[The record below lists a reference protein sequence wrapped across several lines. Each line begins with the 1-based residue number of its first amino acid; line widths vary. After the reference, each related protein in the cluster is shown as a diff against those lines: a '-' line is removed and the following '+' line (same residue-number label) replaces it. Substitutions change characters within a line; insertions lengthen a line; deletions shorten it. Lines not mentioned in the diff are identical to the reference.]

1 METGQLTAIQ
11 ARQLAEQMIH
21 SYFTTQDIPLTKH
34 HIDSYDQFLER
45 DMINIIRANNPIL
58 ILKDKLPDGDS
69 YKYRVEI
76 FVGGE
81 DGSEI
86 LIGKPTI
93 LLEKGEDIRLMYP
106 NEARLRNLTYSLS
119 VEATLD
125 VRITLKL
132 TDDEQVHNI
141 RFEQFPMFKIPL
153 MLKSRYCILNGKADS
168 FLEEAGECPQDYGGY
183 FVVEG
188 SEKILITR
196 QEGAFNTLYVS
207 EQARDDKIS
216 HYATITSLNSK
227 TRVVKRVAFYWTR
240 ERTLDSTK
248 KNEANR
254 KDTKFLPS
262 ILEVSVPFVRK
273 PVNIFVLFR
282 ALGIQ
287 SDKDILQLIFPD
299 LESPEAKAL
308 SEMLIPS
315 ITAAYPFVD
324 TYSAIHYI
332 KTLTKGFSE
341 FHVLNVIH
349 NMLFPHV
356 EDKDKARATFLAACV
371 RQILRVVKGIEEPTN
386 KDDTRN
392 QRLLSSG
399 FLLQMLFQGVYGQ
412 WIKAVKLKVS
422 EEYNYNKGLYGGE
435 NFLNI
440 FSPGN
445 ARVVFQSDLITQG
458 LMRGFKGKWIVGGS
472 KVGEE
477 KSGVLQAMSR
487 LSYLDFLSHCRRVV
501 LDFDTG
507 MKLAGPR
514 RLHPSQYGFFCT
526 VETPS
531 GGSIGITKNLAI
543 FTSISTGSDTDSI
556 IEWLYTKGK
565 VLPCGS
571 VTPQLAAVMVPVY
584 LNNGILGYTATPQAL
599 TQVLR
604 LMKRTACLPPYC
616 SLGFNIPQRRVFL
629 FFDEGRPLRPLWVLP
644 LNTERISKDW
654 RENVI
659 GFLPERKDVAL
670 TSTRFYDPL
679 ESKPDAKFDEYITL
693 LSPHIG
699 TVEYVDPYEQNE
711 ILIANLPEHIV
722 RETTHM
728 EIHPT
733 TILGVLAN
741 MIPFCNHNQ
750 SPRNHLSASQSKQS
764 LSIYATNWKN
774 RFDNTANVLCY
785 GEAPLSRTIYQD
797 YIGSGKMA
805 YGHNIVLAMG
815 IYTGY
820 NQEDGIVMNTDA
832 LDRGLYRSINYR
844 SYEAFEEDDEKAKS
858 RTRIGNPSQIHA
870 WLDLDPAL
878 DYSKLDDSGLIR
890 IGEYVTETTVIVGRY
905 MQVQGGKIKDASLTV
920 QVWTRGRVDSVV
932 VTVNN
937 LGLRLVKVRVVQDRK
952 PELGDKFCLT
962 GDHDVLT
969 RKGWIK
975 IADVTR
981 DHQVAQLNQET
992 YRLEYVEPTETFV
1005 FDYDEDLYEII
1016 TQRGS
1021 HMVSK
1026 DHRVFIG
1033 DKKGDTK
1040 LVNASLLYVLQNHG
1054 YYMYD
1059 EKMNRFFIEEVK
1071 KHKSAPTKVYCLSVP
1086 SQVFLAKREGS
1097 STGFWTGN
1105 SNRHGQKGT
1114 IGMTFRGHDLP
1125 RTEDGLVPDMIMNP
1139 HAIPSRMTI
1148 AQLHEQLFGKA
1159 AALYGG
1165 IANATAWMNEG
1176 SPHEIIGKY
1185 LEDVGFEKTGNQI
1198 LYNGQTGEQIEAD
1211 IFIGNVYS
1219 MRLKHMTEDKWNARG
1234 DGRREQRTHQPTG
1247 GRGNQGGLKIGE
1259 MERDAIAGHGVTS
1272 FIQESYM
1279 KRSDGSTFY
1288 ICNGCGTIPI
1298 YNEKEGLFICTMCDG
1313 PIRFIGDSANTLD
1326 PVPPAIRSAANF
1338 SKIEMP
1344 YASKL
1349 YMQELEFFLNI
1360 SSRHLTSYDTTKL
1373 HGLRDIEG
1381 RVADDTEDISM
1392 PLPTRVFAEISV
1404 PEMRVMN
1411 ANLNIEG
1418 AMQGLFDLQEDSK
1431 KEKGVEET
1439 NEVKEFVIPIVE
1451 EEDETSS
1458 PPPSILK
1465 EEVKTELPPSPS
1477 PSPSPSLLQKQEQ
1490 KQEQKQGQKTEIQA
1504 VPDEPTNA
1512 PLIMVDTSEP
1522 AMIAEGLVET
1532 QKAGP
1537 GRPVG
1542 TTKRKV
1548 QIVEGGSSKKEVEE
1562 PSEPSERVQYNS
1574 IVTVEKME

>member
-1 METGQLTAIQ
+1 MESSQITAVQ
-11 ARQLAEQMIH
+11 VRQLAEKMIH

-76 FVGGE
+76 FVGGLE
-81 DGSEI
+81 GTDI
-86 LIGKPTI
+86 LIGSPTL
-93 LLEKGEDIRLMYP
+93 LLEKGNDIRLMYP

-119 VEATLD
+119 VEATLA

-132 TDDEQVHNI
+132 SPTEDEQVHNI
-141 RFEQFPMFKIPL
+141 LFEQFPMFKLPL
-153 MLKSRYCILNGKADS
+153 MLKSRHCVLNGKADA
-168 FLEEAGECPQDYGGY
+168 FLEEAGECPQDHGGY
-183 FVVEG
+183 FVVDG

-207 EQARDDKIS
+207 EQKRDPKIS
-216 HYATITSLNSK
+216 HYATITSLNPK

-240 ERTLDSTK
+240 ERTK
-248 KNEANR
+248 QGVG
-254 KDTKFLPS
+254 KDTQFLPS
-262 ILEVSVPFVRK
+262 VLEVSVPFVRK

-299 LESPEAKAL
+299 LESPEARAL

-315 ITAAYPFVD
+315 ITAAYPFLD

-356 EDKDKARATFLAACV
+356 EDKEKARATFLATCV
-371 RQILRVVKGIEEPTN
+371 RQILRVVRGLEEPTN

-399 FLLQMLFQGVYGQ
+399 FLVQMLFQGAYGQ
-412 WIKAVKLKVS
+412 WLKAVQLKIG

-445 ARVVFQSDLITQG
+445 ARVIFQSDLITQS
-458 LMRGFKGKWIVGGS
+458 LMRGFKGKWQVGGS

-514 RLHPSQYGFFCT
+514 RLNPSQYGYFCT

-543 FTSISTGSDTDSI
+543 FTSISTASDTDSI

-571 VTPQLAAVMVPVY
+571 MTPQLAAVMVPVY
-584 LNNGILGYTATPQAL
+584 MNNGILGYTANPQAL
-599 TQVLR
+599 VKVLR

-616 SLGFNIPQRRVFL
+616 SLGFNIPQRNVFL

-644 LNTERISKDW
+644 LNTERIMPVW

-659 GFLPERKDVAL
+659 GFLPERKNTAL

-679 ESKPDAKFDEYITL
+679 DHKLDATFDDYVKALE
-693 LSPHIG
+693 PNIG
-699 TVEYVDPYEQNE
+699 TIEYVDPYEQNE
-711 ILIANLPEHIV
+711 ILIANLPEHIIK
-722 RETTHM
+722 ETTHM

-733 TILGVLAN
+733 AILGVLAN

-785 GEAPLSRTIYQD
+785 GEAPLSRTIYQE

-832 LDRGLYRSINYR
+832 LDRGLYRSVTYR
-844 SYEAFEEDDEKAKS
+844 TYETFEEDDEKAKS
-858 RTRIGNPSQIHA
+858 RTRIGNPAQVHA

-878 DYSKLDDSGLIR
+878 DYSKLDDSGLVR
-890 IGEYVTETTVIVGRY
+890 VGEYVTESTVIVGRY
-905 MQVQGGKIKDASLTV
+905 MQNQGAKIKDASLTP
-920 QVWTRGRVDSVV
+920 QVWTRGRVEAVV

-937 LGLRLVKVRVVQDRK
+937 VGLRLVKVRVVQDRR

-962 GDHDVLT
+962 ADHDVLT
-969 RKGWIK
+969 RSGWVSIDK
-975 IADVTR
+975 ITTSDYI
-981 DHQVAQLNQET
+981 AQLNTET
-992 YRLEYVEPTETFV
+992 FEPEYVLPKETFV
-1005 FDYDEDLYEII
+1005 FDYKDELYEIV
-1016 TQRGS
+1016 TDVGS
-1021 HMVSK
+1021 HMVSRA
-1026 DHRVFIG
+1026 HNVFVSENGKNPRLIQ
-1033 DKKGDTK
+1033 
-1040 LVNASLLYVLQNHG
+1040 ASLLYILSNVG

-1059 EKMNRFFIEEVK
+1059 KNMNMHRIIGVYLHNNEK
-1071 KHKSAPTKVYCLSVP
+1071 TKVYCVSVN
-1086 SQVFLAKREGS
+1086 SEIFLAKRHGS
-1097 STGFWTGN
+1097 SSEFWTGN

-1176 SPHEIIGKY
+1176 SPHELVGKY
-1185 LEDVGFEKTGNQI
+1185 LEEVGFEKTGNQI

-1259 MERDAIAGHGVTS
+1259 MERDAIAGHGVAS
-1272 FIQESYM
+1272 FVQESYM
-1279 KRSDGSTFY
+1279 KRSDGTSFY

-1298 YNEKEGLFICTMCDG
+1298 YNEKEGLFICSLCDG
-1313 PIRFIGDSANTLD
+1313 PIRFIGDSVNTLD
-1326 PVPPAIRSAANF
+1326 PVPPATRSAATF

-1344 YASKL
+1344 YATKL
-1349 YMQELEFFLNI
+1349 FLQEMECFMNI
-1360 SSRHLTSYDTTKL
+1360 SCRSLTTYEPSKL
-1373 HGLRDIEG
+1373 HGIKDIEG
-1381 RVADDTEDISM
+1381 RVADETEDINM
-1392 PLPTRVFAEISV
+1392 PLPTRVFSELRV
-1404 PEMRVMN
+1404 PEIREMPV
-1411 ANLNIEG
+1411 NLNIEG
-1418 AMQGLFDLQEDSK
+1418 AIKALQEVQEEAK
-1431 KEKGVEET
+1431 KV
-1439 NEVKEFVIPIVE
+1439 VDFVIPIVE
-1451 EEDETSS
+1451 EQKEGEEALPSVPL
-1458 PPPSILK
+1458 PPPSVQVAPSEAAQAPPAQI
-1465 EEVKTELPPSPS
+1465 ELPPGEPS
-1477 PSPSPSLLQKQEQ
+1477 
-1490 KQEQKQGQKTEIQA
+1490 
-1504 VPDEPTNA
+1504 NA
-1512 PLIMVDTSEP
+1512 PLIVVDTSEP
-1522 AMIAEGLVET
+1522 AMIAEGLVQPT
-1532 QKAGP
+1532 KAAP

-1542 TTKRKV
+1542 TTKRKIVIQDENKTPEPPNEEVMDPSHYKEPIVV
-1548 QIVEGGSSKKEVEE
+1548 QKLE
-1562 PSEPSERVQYNS
+1562 
-1574 IVTVEKME
+1574 

>member
-1 METGQLTAIQ
+1 MESSQITAVQ
-11 ARQLAEQMIH
+11 VRQLAEKMIH

-76 FVGGE
+76 FVGGPE
-81 DGSEI
+81 GTDI
-86 LIGKPTI
+86 LIGSPTL
-93 LLEKGEDIRLMYP
+93 LLEKGNDIRLMYP

-119 VEATLD
+119 VEATLA
-125 VRITLKL
+125 VRVTLKL
-132 TDDEQVHNI
+132 SPTEDEQVHNI
-141 RFEQFPMFKIPL
+141 LFEQFPMFKLPL
-153 MLKSRYCILNGKADS
+153 MLKSRHCILNGKADA
-168 FLEEAGECPQDYGGY
+168 FLEEAGECPQDHGGY
-183 FVVEG
+183 FVVDG

-207 EQARDDKIS
+207 EQKRDPKIS
-216 HYATITSLNSK
+216 HYATITSLNPK

-240 ERTLDSTK
+240 ERTK
-248 KNEANR
+248 QGVG
-254 KDTKFLPS
+254 KDTQFLPS
-262 ILEVSVPFVRK
+262 VLEVSVPFVRK

-299 LESPEAKAL
+299 LDSPEARTL

-315 ITAAYPFVD
+315 ITAAYPFLD

-356 EDKDKARATFLAACV
+356 EDKENARATFLATCV
-371 RQILRVVKGIEEPTN
+371 RQILRVVRGLEEPTN

-399 FLLQMLFQGVYGQ
+399 FLVQMLFQGAYGQ
-412 WIKAVKLKVS
+412 WLKAVQLKIG

-445 ARVVFQSDLITQG
+445 ARVIFQSDLITQS
-458 LMRGFKGKWIVGGS
+458 LMRGFKGKWQVGGS

-514 RLHPSQYGFFCT
+514 RLNPSQYGYFCT

-543 FTSISTGSDTDSI
+543 FTSISTASDTDSI

-571 VTPQLAAVMVPVY
+571 MTPQLAAVMVPVY
-584 LNNGILGYTATPQAL
+584 MNNGILGYTANPQAL
-599 TQVLR
+599 VKVLR

-616 SLGFNIPQRRVFL
+616 SLGFNIPQRSVFL
-629 FFDEGRPLRPLWVLP
+629 FFDEGRPLRPLWILP
-644 LNTERISKDW
+644 LNTERIMPVW
-654 RENVI
+654 RENVV
-659 GFLPERKDVAL
+659 GFLPERKHTAL

-679 ESKPDAKFDEYITL
+679 DHKLDATFDDYVKAL
-693 LSPHIG
+693 QPNIG
-699 TVEYVDPYEQNE
+699 TIEYVDPYEQNE

-722 RETTHM
+722 KETTHM

-733 TILGVLAN
+733 AILGVLAN

-774 RFDNTANVLCY
+774 RFDNTANILCY
-785 GEAPLSRTIYQD
+785 GEAPLSRTIYQE

-832 LDRGLYRSINYR
+832 LDRGLYRSVTYR
-844 SYEAFEEDDEKAKS
+844 TYETFEEDDEKAKL
-858 RTRIGNPSQIHA
+858 RTRIGNPAQVHA

-878 DYSKLDDSGLIR
+878 DYSKLDDSGLVR
-890 IGEYVTETTVIVGRY
+890 VGEYVTENTVIVGRY
-905 MQVQGGKIKDASLTV
+905 MQNQGAKIKDASLTP
-920 QVWTRGRVDSVV
+920 QVWTRGKVEAVV

-937 LGLRLVKVRVVQDRK
+937 VGLRLVKIRVVQDRR
-952 PELGDKFCLT
+952 PELGDKF
-962 GDHDVLT
+962 
-969 RKGWIK
+969 
-975 IADVTR
+975 
-981 DHQVAQLNQET
+981 
-992 YRLEYVEPTETFV
+992 
-1005 FDYDEDLYEII
+1005 
-1016 TQRGS
+1016 
-1021 HMVSK
+1021 
-1026 DHRVFIG
+1026 
-1033 DKKGDTK
+1033 
-1040 LVNASLLYVLQNHG
+1040 
-1054 YYMYD
+1054 
-1059 EKMNRFFIEEVK
+1059 
-1071 KHKSAPTKVYCLSVP
+1071 
-1086 SQVFLAKREGS
+1086 
-1097 STGFWTGN
+1097 

-1176 SPHEIIGKY
+1176 SPHELVGKY
-1185 LEDVGFEKTGNQI
+1185 LEEVGFEKTGNQI

-1259 MERDAIAGHGVTS
+1259 MERDAIAGHGVAS
-1272 FIQESYM
+1272 FVQESYM
-1279 KRSDGSTFY
+1279 KRSDGTSFY
-1288 ICNGCGTIPI
+1288 ICNGCGTIPV
-1298 YNEKEGLFICTMCDG
+1298 YNEKEGLFICTLCDG
-1313 PIRFIGDSANTLD
+1313 PIRFIGDSVNTLD
-1326 PVPPAIRSAANF
+1326 PVPPATRSAATF

-1344 YASKL
+1344 YATKL
-1349 YMQELEFFLNI
+1349 FLQEMECFMNI
-1360 SSRHLTSYDTTKL
+1360 SCRALTTYEPSKL
-1373 HGLRDIEG
+1373 HGIKDIEG
-1381 RVADDTEDISM
+1381 RVADETEDLNM
-1392 PLPTRVFAEISV
+1392 PLPTRVFSELRV
-1404 PEMRVMN
+1404 PEIREMPV
-1411 ANLNIEG
+1411 NLNIEG
-1418 AMQGLFDLQEDSK
+1418 AIKALQEVQEEAK
-1431 KEKGVEET
+1431 KV
-1439 NEVKEFVIPIVE
+1439 VDFVIPIVE
-1451 EEDETSS
+1451 EQKEGEEAPAPSALPS
-1458 PPPSILK
+1458 EAPPAPSALPSEVGEAVQAAPLK
-1465 EEVKTELPPSPS
+1465 VELPPGEPS
-1477 PSPSPSLLQKQEQ
+1477 
-1490 KQEQKQGQKTEIQA
+1490 
-1504 VPDEPTNA
+1504 NA
-1512 PLIMVDTSEP
+1512 PLIVVDTSEP
-1522 AMIAEGLVET
+1522 AMIAEGLV
-1532 QKAGP
+1532 QPVKAAP

-1548 QIVEGGSSKKEVEE
+1548 VIQEENKTPEAQEEVMD
-1562 PSEPSERVQYNS
+1562 PSHYKDPILVQKL
-1574 IVTVEKME
+1574 E

>member
-1 METGQLTAIQ
+1 METAQMTAVQ
-11 ARQLAEQMIH
+11 VRQIAEQMIH

-45 DMINIIRANNPIL
+45 DMINIIKANNPIL

-76 FVGGE
+76 FVGGP
-81 DGSEI
+81 DGTEI
-86 LIGKPTI
+86 LIGSPT
-93 LLEKGEDIRLMYP
+93 LSLEKGANIRLMYP
-106 NEARLRNLTYSLS
+106 NEARLRNLTYALS
-119 VEATLD
+119 VEATLA

-132 TDDEQVHNI
+132 SLTEDEQVHNI
-141 RFEQFPMFKIPL
+141 LFEQFPMFKLPL

-168 FLEEAGECPQDYGGY
+168 FLEEAGECPQDHGGY

-207 EQARDDKIS
+207 EQPRDPKLS
-216 HYATITSLNSK
+216 HYATITSLNPK

-240 ERTLDSTK
+240 ERTTQSFAGFK
-248 KNEANR
+248 K
-254 KDTKFLPS
+254 TSMFLPS
-262 ILEVSVPFVRK
+262 VLEVSIPFVRK
-273 PVNIFVLFR
+273 PVNIFILFR

-299 LESPEAKAL
+299 LDSPEARAL
-308 SEMLIPS
+308 TEMLIPS
-315 ITAAYPFVD
+315 ITAAYPFLD

-356 EDKDKARATFLAACV
+356 EDKEKARATFLADCV
-371 RQILRVVKGIEEPTN
+371 RQILRVVRGLEEPTN

-399 FLLQMLFQGVYGQ
+399 FLVQMLFQGAYGQ
-412 WIKAVKLKVS
+412 WLKAIQLKIG

-445 ARVVFQSDLITQG
+445 ARVIFQSDLITQS
-458 LMRGFKGKWIVGGS
+458 LMRGFKGKWLVGGS

-514 RLHPSQYGFFCT
+514 RLNPSQYGYFCT

-543 FTSISTGSDTDSI
+543 FTSISNGSDTDEI
-556 IEWLYTKGK
+556 TQWLYTKGR
-565 VLPCGS
+565 VLPCAS
-571 VTPQLAAVMVPVY
+571 VTPQLASVMVPVY
-584 LNNGILGYTATPQAL
+584 MNNGILGYTANPQIL
-599 TQVLR
+599 VKVLR

-644 LNTERISKDW
+644 LNTERISQIW
-654 RENVI
+654 RENVV
-659 GFLPERKDVAL
+659 GFLPERKLTAL

-679 ESKPDAKFDEYITL
+679 ENPDAKFEDYVKALE
-693 LSPHIG
+693 PNIG
-699 TVEYVDPYEQNE
+699 TIEYVDPYEQNE

-722 RETTHM
+722 KETTHM

-733 TILGVLAN
+733 AILGVLAN

-785 GEAPLSRTIYQD
+785 GEAPLSRTIYQE

-805 YGHNIVLAMG
+805 YGHNVVLAMG

-820 NQEDGIVMNTDA
+820 NQEDGIVMNVDA
-832 LDRGLYRSINYR
+832 LDRGLYRSVTYR
-844 SYEAFEEDDEKAKS
+844 TYETFEEDDEKAKS
-858 RTRIGNPSQIHA
+858 RTRIGNPGQVHA

-878 DYSKLDDSGLIR
+878 DYSKLDDSGLVR
-890 IGEYVTETTVIVGRY
+890 VGEYVTETTVIVGRY
-905 MQVQGGKIKDASLTV
+905 MQNQGAKIKDASLTP
-920 QVWTRGRVDSVV
+920 QVWTRGRVEAVV

-937 LGLRLVKVRVVQDRK
+937 MGLRLVKVRVVQDRK

-962 GDHDVLT
+962 ADHDVLT
-969 RKGWIK
+969 RNGWVSIDK
-975 IADVTR
+975 ITTS
-981 DHQVAQLNQET
+981 DHVAQLNHET
-992 YRLEYVEPTETFV
+992 DKVEYVLPKETFV
-1005 FDYDEDLYEII
+1005 FDYDDELYEIV
-1016 TQRGS
+1016 TSVGS
-1021 HMVSK
+1021 HMVSRA
-1026 DHRVFIG
+1026 HRVFIS
-1033 DKKGDTK
+1033 KGDEK
-1040 LVNASLLYVLQNHG
+1040 PRFMQASLLYILSNVG
-1054 YYMYD
+1054 YYMHD
-1059 EKMNRFFIEEVK
+1059 KNMN
-1071 KHKSAPTKVYCLSVP
+1071 KHLITGVYMHTNQETKVYCVSVQ
-1086 SQVFLAKREGS
+1086 SEIFLAKRHNS
-1097 STGFWTGN
+1097 SSEFWTGN

-1114 IGMTFRGHDLP
+1114 IGMIFRGHDLP

-1176 SPHEIIGKY
+1176 SPHEIVGKY
-1185 LEDVGFEKTGNQI
+1185 LEEVGFEKTGNQI
-1198 LYNGQTGEQIEAD
+1198 LYNGQTGQQMEAD

-1259 MERDAIAGHGVTS
+1259 MERDAICGHGVAS

-1279 KRSDGSTFY
+1279 KRSDGTSFY

-1298 YNEKEGLFICTMCDG
+1298 YNEKEGLFICAMCDG
-1313 PIRFIGDSANTLD
+1313 PIRFIGDSVNTLD
-1326 PVPPAIRSAANF
+1326 PVPPATRSAATF

-1344 YASKL
+1344 YATKL
-1349 YMQELEFFLNI
+1349 LLQELECFMNI
-1360 SSRHLTSYDTTKL
+1360 SCRSLTTYEPSKL
-1373 HGLRDIEG
+1373 HGIKDIEG
-1381 RVADDTEDISM
+1381 RVADETEDLSM
-1392 PLPTRVFAEISV
+1392 PLPTRVYAETRV
-1404 PEMRVMN
+1404 PEIRETP

-1418 AMQGLFDLQEDSK
+1418 AMKALQEVQEDVK
-1431 KEKGVEET
+1431 KVE
-1439 NEVKEFVIPIVE
+1439 NFVIPIVE
-1451 EEDETSS
+1451 ERKEEETAM
-1458 PPPSILK
+1458 PPGILK
-1465 EEVKTELPPSPS
+1465 PATVEPATQQEEAKPQQEARPQEARPQEARPQEARPQEAKAEIVLPP
-1477 PSPSPSLLQKQEQ
+1477 
-1490 KQEQKQGQKTEIQA
+1490 G
-1504 VPDEPTNA
+1504 EPENA
-1512 PLIMVDTSEP
+1512 PLIVVDTSEP
-1522 AMIAEGLVET
+1522 AMIAEGLV
-1532 QKAGP
+1532 QPAKAAP

-1542 TTKRKV
+1542 TTKRK
-1548 QIVEGGSSKKEVEE
+1548 IVIQEENKTPEEEVMD
-1562 PSEPSERVQYNS
+1562 PSHYKDP
-1574 IVTVEKME
+1574 ILVEKLE

>member
-1 METGQLTAIQ
+1 METAQITALQ
-11 ARQLAEQMIH
+11 VRQVAEQMIH

-76 FVGGE
+76 FVGGPE
-81 DGSEI
+81 GNEI
-86 LIGKPTI
+86 LIGNPT
-93 LLEKGEDIRLMYP
+93 LSLDKGTNIRLMYP
-106 NEARLRNLTYSLS
+106 NEARLRNLTYALS
-119 VEATLD
+119 VEATLA

-132 TDDEQVHNI
+132 SLTEDEQVHNI
-141 RFEQFPMFKIPL
+141 LFEQFPMFKLPL
-153 MLKSRYCILNGKADS
+153 MLKSRYCILNGKADA
-168 FLEEAGECPQDYGGY
+168 FLEEAGECPQDHGGY

-196 QEGAFNTLYVS
+196 QEGAFNTLYVT
-207 EQARDDKIS
+207 EQHRDPKLS
-216 HYATITSLNSK
+216 YYATITSLNPK

-240 ERTLDSTK
+240 ERTVLSFAGFK
-248 KNEANR
+248 KTAM
-254 KDTKFLPS
+254 FLPS
-262 ILEVSVPFVRK
+262 ILEVSIPFVRK
-273 PVNIFVLFR
+273 PVNIFILFR

-299 LESPEAKAL
+299 MDSPEARAL

-315 ITAAYPFVD
+315 ITAAYPFLD

-356 EDKDKARATFLAACV
+356 EDKEKARASFLAACV
-371 RQILRVVKGIEEPTN
+371 RQILRVVRGLEEPTN

-399 FLLQMLFQGVYGQ
+399 FLVQMLFQGAYGQ
-412 WIKAVKLKVS
+412 WIKAVQLKIG

-445 ARVVFQSDLITQG
+445 ARVIFQSDLITQS
-458 LMRGFKGKWIVGGS
+458 LMRGFKGKWQVGGS

-514 RLHPSQYGFFCT
+514 RLNPSQYGYFCT

-543 FTSISTGSDTDSI
+543 FTSISTGSDTDAI
-556 IEWLYTKGK
+556 TQWLYTKGK

-571 VTPQLAAVMVPVY
+571 ITPQLAAVMVPVY
-584 LNNGILGYTATPQAL
+584 MNNGILGYTANPQSL
-599 TQVLR
+599 VKVLR

-629 FFDEGRPLRPLWVLP
+629 FFDEGRPLRPLWILP
-644 LNTERISKDW
+644 LNTQKISQVW

-659 GFLPERKDVAL
+659 GFLPERKQIRL
-670 TSTRFYDPL
+670 TSTQFYDPL
-679 ESKPDAKFDEYITL
+679 DRPDAKFEDYIRVL
-693 LSPHIG
+693 EPNIG
-699 TVEYVDPYEQNE
+699 TIEYVDPYEQNE

-722 RETTHM
+722 KETTHM

-733 TILGVLAN
+733 AILGVLAN

-785 GEAPLSRTIYQD
+785 GEAPLSRTIYQE

-820 NQEDGIVMNTDA
+820 NQEDGIVMNVDA
-832 LDRGLYRSINYR
+832 LDRGLYRSITYR
-844 SYEAFEEDDEKAKS
+844 TYETYEEDDEKAKS
-858 RTRIGNPSQIHA
+858 RTRIGNPGQVHA

-878 DYSKLDDSGLIR
+878 DYSKLDDSGLVR
-890 IGEYVTETTVIVGRY
+890 VGEYVTETTVIVGRY
-905 MQVQGGKIKDASLTV
+905 MQNAGSKIKDASLTP
-920 QVWTRGRVDSVV
+920 QVWTRGKVEEVV

-937 LGLRLVKVRVVQDRK
+937 MGLRLVKVRVVQDRK
-952 PELGDKFCLT
+952 PELGDKF
-962 GDHDVLT
+962 
-969 RKGWIK
+969 
-975 IADVTR
+975 
-981 DHQVAQLNQET
+981 
-992 YRLEYVEPTETFV
+992 
-1005 FDYDEDLYEII
+1005 
-1016 TQRGS
+1016 
-1021 HMVSK
+1021 
-1026 DHRVFIG
+1026 
-1033 DKKGDTK
+1033 
-1040 LVNASLLYVLQNHG
+1040 
-1054 YYMYD
+1054 
-1059 EKMNRFFIEEVK
+1059 
-1071 KHKSAPTKVYCLSVP
+1071 
-1086 SQVFLAKREGS
+1086 
-1097 STGFWTGN
+1097 

-1114 IGMTFRGHDLP
+1114 IGMVFRGHDLP

-1176 SPHEIIGKY
+1176 SPHEIVGKY
-1185 LEDVGFEKTGNQI
+1185 LEEVGFEKTGNQI
-1198 LYNGQTGEQIEAD
+1198 LYNGQTGQQIEAD

-1259 MERDAIAGHGVTS
+1259 MERDAICGHGIAS

-1279 KRSDGSTFY
+1279 KRSDGTSFY

-1313 PIRFIGDSANTLD
+1313 PIRFIGDSLNNLD
-1326 PVPPAIRSAANF
+1326 PVPPATRSAATF

-1344 YASKL
+1344 YATKL
-1349 YMQELEFFLNI
+1349 FLQEMECFMNI
-1360 SSRHLTSYDTTKL
+1360 GCRSLTTYDTSKL
-1373 HGLRDIEG
+1373 HGITDIEG
-1381 RVADDTEDISM
+1381 RVADETEDLDM
-1392 PLPTRVFAEISV
+1392 PLPTRVYAETRV
-1404 PEMRVMN
+1404 PEMREVPV
-1411 ANLNIEG
+1411 NLNIES
-1418 AMQGLFDLQEDSK
+1418 AMRALQEVQEEA
-1431 KEKGVEET
+1431 KEFTIPVVEER
-1439 NEVKEFVIPIVE
+1439 KEGE
-1451 EEDETSS
+1451 EFTQIDTKI
-1458 PPPSILK
+1458 PSILK
-1465 EEVKTELPPSPS
+1465 TSAPLV
-1477 PSPSPSLLQKQEQ
+1477 QESAPAPQ
-1490 KQEQKQGQKTEIQA
+1490 AVQASQEAAPVPTKIEP

-1512 PLIMVDTSEP
+1512 PIIVVDTSEP
-1522 AMIAEGLVET
+1522 AMVAEGLVQRER
-1532 QKAGP
+1532 APP

-1548 QIVEGGSSKKEVEE
+1548 VVQEENKMPEEVLD
-1562 PSEPSERVQYNS
+1562 PSYYKDP
-1574 IVTVEKME
+1574 ILVEKLE

>member
-1 METGQLTAIQ
+1 MESSQITAVQ
-11 ARQLAEQMIH
+11 VRQLAEKMIH

-76 FVGGE
+76 FVGGLE
-81 DGSEI
+81 GTDI
-86 LIGKPTI
+86 LIGSPTL
-93 LLEKGEDIRLMYP
+93 LLEKGNDIRLMYP

-119 VEATLD
+119 VEATLA
-125 VRITLKL
+125 VRVTLKL
-132 TDDEQVHNI
+132 SPTEDEQVHNI
-141 RFEQFPMFKIPL
+141 LFEQFPMFKLPL
-153 MLKSRYCILNGKADS
+153 MLKSRHCILNGKADA
-168 FLEEAGECPQDYGGY
+168 FLEEAGECPQDHGGY
-183 FVVEG
+183 FVVDG

-207 EQARDDKIS
+207 EQKRDPKIS
-216 HYATITSLNSK
+216 HYATITSLNPK

-240 ERTLDSTK
+240 ERTK
-248 KNEANR
+248 QGVG
-254 KDTKFLPS
+254 KDTQFLPS
-262 ILEVSVPFVRK
+262 VLEVSVPFVRK

-299 LESPEAKAL
+299 LDSPEARTL

-315 ITAAYPFVD
+315 ITAAYPFLD

-356 EDKDKARATFLAACV
+356 EDKENARATFLATCV
-371 RQILRVVKGIEEPTN
+371 RQILRVVRGLEEPTN

-399 FLLQMLFQGVYGQ
+399 FLVQMLFQGAYGQ
-412 WIKAVKLKVS
+412 WLKAVQLKIG

-445 ARVVFQSDLITQG
+445 ARVIFQSDLITQS
-458 LMRGFKGKWIVGGS
+458 LMRGFKGKWQVGGS

-514 RLHPSQYGFFCT
+514 RLNPSQYGYFCT

-543 FTSISTGSDTDSI
+543 FTSISTASDTDSI

-571 VTPQLAAVMVPVY
+571 MTPQLAAVMVPVY
-584 LNNGILGYTATPQAL
+584 MNNGILGYTANPQAL
-599 TQVLR
+599 VKVLR

-616 SLGFNIPQRRVFL
+616 SLGFNIPQRSVFL
-629 FFDEGRPLRPLWVLP
+629 FFDEGRPLRPLWILP
-644 LNTERISKDW
+644 LNTERIMPVW
-654 RENVI
+654 RENVV
-659 GFLPERKDVAL
+659 GFLPERKHTAL

-679 ESKPDAKFDEYITL
+679 DHKLDATFDDYVKAL
-693 LSPHIG
+693 QPNIG
-699 TVEYVDPYEQNE
+699 TIEYVDPYEQNE

-722 RETTHM
+722 KETTHM

-733 TILGVLAN
+733 AILGVLAN

-774 RFDNTANVLCY
+774 RFDNTANILCY
-785 GEAPLSRTIYQD
+785 GEAPLSRTIYQE

-832 LDRGLYRSINYR
+832 LDRGLYRSVTYR
-844 SYEAFEEDDEKAKS
+844 TYETFEEDDEKAKL
-858 RTRIGNPSQIHA
+858 RTRIGNPAQVHA

-878 DYSKLDDSGLIR
+878 DYSKLDDSGLVR
-890 IGEYVTETTVIVGRY
+890 VGEYVTENTVIVGRY
-905 MQVQGGKIKDASLTV
+905 MQNQGAKIKDASLTP
-920 QVWTRGRVDSVV
+920 QVWTRGKVEAVV

-937 LGLRLVKVRVVQDRK
+937 VGLRLVKIRVVQDRR
-952 PELGDKFCLT
+952 PELGDKF
-962 GDHDVLT
+962 
-969 RKGWIK
+969 
-975 IADVTR
+975 
-981 DHQVAQLNQET
+981 
-992 YRLEYVEPTETFV
+992 
-1005 FDYDEDLYEII
+1005 
-1016 TQRGS
+1016 
-1021 HMVSK
+1021 
-1026 DHRVFIG
+1026 
-1033 DKKGDTK
+1033 
-1040 LVNASLLYVLQNHG
+1040 
-1054 YYMYD
+1054 
-1059 EKMNRFFIEEVK
+1059 
-1071 KHKSAPTKVYCLSVP
+1071 
-1086 SQVFLAKREGS
+1086 
-1097 STGFWTGN
+1097 

-1176 SPHEIIGKY
+1176 SPHELVGKY
-1185 LEDVGFEKTGNQI
+1185 LEEVGFEKTGNQI

-1259 MERDAIAGHGVTS
+1259 MERDAIAGHGVAS
-1272 FIQESYM
+1272 FVQESYM
-1279 KRSDGSTFY
+1279 KRSDGTSFY
-1288 ICNGCGTIPI
+1288 ICNGCGTIPV
-1298 YNEKEGLFICTMCDG
+1298 YNEKEGLFICTLCDG
-1313 PIRFIGDSANTLD
+1313 PIRFIGDSVNTLD
-1326 PVPPAIRSAANF
+1326 PVPPATRSAATF

-1344 YASKL
+1344 YATKL
-1349 YMQELEFFLNI
+1349 FLQEMECFMNI
-1360 SSRHLTSYDTTKL
+1360 SCRALTTYEPSKL
-1373 HGLRDIEG
+1373 HGIKDIEG
-1381 RVADDTEDISM
+1381 RVADETEDLNM
-1392 PLPTRVFAEISV
+1392 PLPTRVFSELRV
-1404 PEMRVMN
+1404 PEIREMPV
-1411 ANLNIEG
+1411 NLNIEG
-1418 AMQGLFDLQEDSK
+1418 AIKALQEVQEEAK
-1431 KEKGVEET
+1431 KV
-1439 NEVKEFVIPIVE
+1439 VDFVIPIVE
-1451 EEDETSS
+1451 EQKEGEEAPAPSALPS
-1458 PPPSILK
+1458 EAPPAPSALPSEVGEAVQAAPLK
-1465 EEVKTELPPSPS
+1465 VELPPGEPS
-1477 PSPSPSLLQKQEQ
+1477 
-1490 KQEQKQGQKTEIQA
+1490 
-1504 VPDEPTNA
+1504 NA
-1512 PLIMVDTSEP
+1512 PLIVVDTSEP
-1522 AMIAEGLVET
+1522 AMIAEGLV
-1532 QKAGP
+1532 QPVKAAP

-1548 QIVEGGSSKKEVEE
+1548 VIQEENKTPEAQEEVMD
-1562 PSEPSERVQYNS
+1562 PSHYKDPILVQKL
-1574 IVTVEKME
+1574 E

>member
-1 METGQLTAIQ
+1 METAQITALQ
-11 ARQLAEQMIH
+11 VRQVAEQMIH

-76 FVGGE
+76 FVGGPE
-81 DGSEI
+81 GNEI
-86 LIGKPTI
+86 LIGNPT
-93 LLEKGEDIRLMYP
+93 LSLDKGTNIRLMYP
-106 NEARLRNLTYSLS
+106 NEARLRNLTYALS
-119 VEATLD
+119 VEATLA

-132 TDDEQVHNI
+132 SLTEDEQVHNI
-141 RFEQFPMFKIPL
+141 LFEQFPMFKLPL
-153 MLKSRYCILNGKADS
+153 MLKSRYCILNGKADA
-168 FLEEAGECPQDYGGY
+168 FLEEAGECPQDHGGY

-196 QEGAFNTLYVS
+196 QEGAFNTLYVT
-207 EQARDDKIS
+207 EQHRDPKLS
-216 HYATITSLNSK
+216 YYATITSLNPK

-240 ERTLDSTK
+240 ERTVLSFAGFK
-248 KNEANR
+248 KTAM
-254 KDTKFLPS
+254 FLPS
-262 ILEVSVPFVRK
+262 ILEVSIPFVRK
-273 PVNIFVLFR
+273 PVNIFILFR

-299 LESPEAKAL
+299 MDSPEARAL

-315 ITAAYPFVD
+315 ITAAYPFLD

-356 EDKDKARATFLAACV
+356 EDKEKARATFLAACV
-371 RQILRVVKGIEEPTN
+371 RQILRVVRGLEEPTN

-399 FLLQMLFQGVYGQ
+399 FLVQMLFQGAYGQ
-412 WIKAVKLKVS
+412 WIKAVQLKIG

-445 ARVVFQSDLITQG
+445 ARVIFQSDLITQS
-458 LMRGFKGKWIVGGS
+458 LMRGFKGKWQVGGS

-514 RLHPSQYGFFCT
+514 RLNPSQYGYFCT

-543 FTSISTGSDTDSI
+543 FTSISTGSDTDAI
-556 IEWLYTKGK
+556 TQWLYTKGK

-571 VTPQLAAVMVPVY
+571 ITPQLAAVMVPVY
-584 LNNGILGYTATPQAL
+584 MNNGILGYTANPQSL
-599 TQVLR
+599 VKVLR

-629 FFDEGRPLRPLWVLP
+629 FFDEGRPLRPLWILP
-644 LNTERISKDW
+644 LNTQKISQVW

-659 GFLPERKDVAL
+659 GFLPERKQIRL
-670 TSTRFYDPL
+670 TSTQFYDPL
-679 ESKPDAKFDEYITL
+679 DRPDAKFEDYIRVL
-693 LSPHIG
+693 EPNIG
-699 TVEYVDPYEQNE
+699 TIEYVDPYEQNE

-722 RETTHM
+722 KETTHM

-733 TILGVLAN
+733 AILGVLAN

-785 GEAPLSRTIYQD
+785 GEAPLSRTIYQE

-820 NQEDGIVMNTDA
+820 NQEDGIVMNVDA
-832 LDRGLYRSINYR
+832 LDRGLYRSITYR
-844 SYEAFEEDDEKAKS
+844 TYETYEEDDEKAKS
-858 RTRIGNPSQIHA
+858 RTRIGNPGQVHA

-878 DYSKLDDSGLIR
+878 DYSKLDDSGLVR
-890 IGEYVTETTVIVGRY
+890 VGEYVTETTVIVGRY
-905 MQVQGGKIKDASLTV
+905 MQNAGSKIKDASLTP
-920 QVWTRGRVDSVV
+920 QVWTRGKVEEVV

-937 LGLRLVKVRVVQDRK
+937 MGLRLVKVRVVQDRK
-952 PELGDKFCLT
+952 PELGDKF
-962 GDHDVLT
+962 
-969 RKGWIK
+969 
-975 IADVTR
+975 
-981 DHQVAQLNQET
+981 
-992 YRLEYVEPTETFV
+992 
-1005 FDYDEDLYEII
+1005 
-1016 TQRGS
+1016 
-1021 HMVSK
+1021 
-1026 DHRVFIG
+1026 
-1033 DKKGDTK
+1033 
-1040 LVNASLLYVLQNHG
+1040 
-1054 YYMYD
+1054 
-1059 EKMNRFFIEEVK
+1059 
-1071 KHKSAPTKVYCLSVP
+1071 
-1086 SQVFLAKREGS
+1086 
-1097 STGFWTGN
+1097 

-1114 IGMTFRGHDLP
+1114 IGMVFRGHDLP

-1176 SPHEIIGKY
+1176 SPHEIVGKY
-1185 LEDVGFEKTGNQI
+1185 LEEVGFEKTGNQI
-1198 LYNGQTGEQIEAD
+1198 LYNGQTGQQIEAD

-1259 MERDAIAGHGVTS
+1259 MERDAICGHGIAS

-1279 KRSDGSTFY
+1279 KRSDGTSFY

-1313 PIRFIGDSANTLD
+1313 PIRFIGDSLNNLD
-1326 PVPPAIRSAANF
+1326 PVPPATRSAATF

-1344 YASKL
+1344 YATKL
-1349 YMQELEFFLNI
+1349 FLQEMECFMNI
-1360 SSRHLTSYDTTKL
+1360 GCRSLTTYDTSKL
-1373 HGLRDIEG
+1373 HGITDIEG
-1381 RVADDTEDISM
+1381 RVADETEDLDM
-1392 PLPTRVFAEISV
+1392 PLPTRVYAETRV
-1404 PEMRVMN
+1404 PEMREVPV
-1411 ANLNIEG
+1411 NLNIES
-1418 AMQGLFDLQEDSK
+1418 AMRALQEVQEEA
-1431 KEKGVEET
+1431 KEFTIPVVEER
-1439 NEVKEFVIPIVE
+1439 KEGE
-1451 EEDETSS
+1451 EFTQIDTKI
-1458 PPPSILK
+1458 PSILK
-1465 EEVKTELPPSPS
+1465 TSAPLV
-1477 PSPSPSLLQKQEQ
+1477 QESAPAPQ
-1490 KQEQKQGQKTEIQA
+1490 AVQASQEAAPVPTKIEP

-1512 PLIMVDTSEP
+1512 PIIVVDTSEP
-1522 AMIAEGLVET
+1522 AMVAEGLVQRER
-1532 QKAGP
+1532 APP

-1548 QIVEGGSSKKEVEE
+1548 VVQEENKMPEEVLD
-1562 PSEPSERVQYNS
+1562 PSYYKDP
-1574 IVTVEKME
+1574 ILVEKLE

>member
-1 METGQLTAIQ
+1 MESSQITAVQ
-11 ARQLAEQMIH
+11 VRQLAEKMIH

-76 FVGGE
+76 FVGGQE
-81 DGSEI
+81 GTEI
-86 LIGKPTI
+86 LIGSPTL
-93 LLEKGEDIRLMYP
+93 LLEKGNDIRLMYP

-119 VEATLD
+119 VEATLA
-125 VRITLKL
+125 VRVTLKL
-132 TDDEQVHNI
+132 SPTEDEQVHNI
-141 RFEQFPMFKIPL
+141 LFEQFPMFKLPL
-153 MLKSRYCILNGKADS
+153 MLKSRHCVLNGKADA
-168 FLEEAGECPQDYGGY
+168 FLEEAGECPQDHGGY
-183 FVVEG
+183 FVVDG

-207 EQARDDKIS
+207 EQKRDPKIS
-216 HYATITSLNSK
+216 HYATITSLNPK

-240 ERTLDSTK
+240 ERTK
-248 KNEANR
+248 QGIG
-254 KDTKFLPS
+254 KDTQFLPS
-262 ILEVSVPFVRK
+262 VLEVSVPFVRK

-299 LESPEAKAL
+299 LDSPEARAL

-315 ITAAYPFVD
+315 ITAAYPFLD

-356 EDKDKARATFLAACV
+356 DDKEKARATFLATCV
-371 RQILRVVKGIEEPTN
+371 RQILRVVRGLEEPTN

-399 FLLQMLFQGVYGQ
+399 FLVQMLFQGAYGQ
-412 WIKAVKLKVS
+412 WLKAVQLKIG

-445 ARVVFQSDLITQG
+445 ARVIFQSDLITQS
-458 LMRGFKGKWIVGGS
+458 LMRGFKGKWLVGGS

-514 RLHPSQYGFFCT
+514 RLNPSQYGYFCT

-543 FTSISTGSDTDSI
+543 FTSISTASDTDSI
-556 IEWLYTKGK
+556 TEWLYTKGK

-571 VTPQLAAVMVPVY
+571 MSPQLAAVMVPVY
-584 LNNGILGYTATPQAL
+584 MNNGILGYTANPQAL
-599 TQVLR
+599 VRVLR

-616 SLGFNIPQRRVFL
+616 SLGFNIPQRSVFL

-644 LNTERISKDW
+644 LNTERISQIW
-654 RENVI
+654 RENVV
-659 GFLPERKDVAL
+659 GFLPERKNTAL

-679 ESKPDAKFDEYITL
+679 DHKLDATFNDYIAALESN
-693 LSPHIG
+693 IG
-699 TVEYVDPYEQNE
+699 TIEYVDPYEQNE

-722 RETTHM
+722 KETTHM

-733 TILGVLAN
+733 AILGVLAN

-785 GEAPLSRTIYQD
+785 GEAPLSRTIYQE

-832 LDRGLYRSINYR
+832 LDRGLYRSVTYR
-844 SYEAFEEDDEKAKS
+844 TYETFEEDDEKAKS
-858 RTRIGNPSQIHA
+858 RTRIGNPGQVHA

-878 DYSKLDDSGLIR
+878 DYSKLDDSGLVR
-890 IGEYVTETTVIVGRY
+890 VGEYVTETTVIVGRY
-905 MQVQGGKIKDASLTV
+905 MQNQGAKIKDASLTP
-920 QVWTRGRVDSVV
+920 QVWTRGRVEAVV

-937 LGLRLVKVRVVQDRK
+937 VGLRLVKIRVVQDRR
-952 PELGDKFCLT
+952 PELGDKF
-962 GDHDVLT
+962 
-969 RKGWIK
+969 
-975 IADVTR
+975 
-981 DHQVAQLNQET
+981 
-992 YRLEYVEPTETFV
+992 
-1005 FDYDEDLYEII
+1005 
-1016 TQRGS
+1016 
-1021 HMVSK
+1021 
-1026 DHRVFIG
+1026 
-1033 DKKGDTK
+1033 
-1040 LVNASLLYVLQNHG
+1040 
-1054 YYMYD
+1054 
-1059 EKMNRFFIEEVK
+1059 
-1071 KHKSAPTKVYCLSVP
+1071 
-1086 SQVFLAKREGS
+1086 
-1097 STGFWTGN
+1097 

-1176 SPHEIIGKY
+1176 SPHELVGKY
-1185 LEDVGFEKTGNQI
+1185 LEEVGFEKTGNQI

-1259 MERDAIAGHGVTS
+1259 MERDAIAGHGVAS
-1272 FIQESYM
+1272 FVQESYM
-1279 KRSDGSTFY
+1279 KRSDGTSFY

-1313 PIRFIGDSANTLD
+1313 PIRFIGDSVNTLD
-1326 PVPPAIRSAANF
+1326 PVPPATRSAATF

-1344 YASKL
+1344 YATKL
-1349 YMQELEFFLNI
+1349 LLQELECFMNI
-1360 SSRHLTSYDTTKL
+1360 SCRSLTTYEPSKL
-1373 HGLRDIEG
+1373 HGIKDIEG
-1381 RVADDTEDISM
+1381 RVADETEDLNM
-1392 PLPTRVFAEISV
+1392 PLPTRVFSELRV
-1404 PEMRVMN
+1404 PEIREMPV
-1411 ANLNIEG
+1411 NLNIEG
-1418 AMQGLFDLQEDSK
+1418 AIKALQEVQEEAK
-1431 KEKGVEET
+1431 KV
-1439 NEVKEFVIPIVE
+1439 VDFVIPIVE
-1451 EEDETSS
+1451 ERKEGEEAPAPAPAPSAS
-1458 PPPSILK
+1458 EARPPPPSALPSAPPP
-1465 EEVKTELPPSPS
+1465 PPSAPPAQIEQPQGEPS
-1477 PSPSPSLLQKQEQ
+1477 
-1490 KQEQKQGQKTEIQA
+1490 
-1504 VPDEPTNA
+1504 NA
-1512 PLIMVDTSEP
+1512 PLIVVDTSEP
-1522 AMIAEGLVET
+1522 AMIAEGLV
-1532 QKAGP
+1532 QPVKAAP

-1542 TTKRKV
+1542 TTKRKIVIQEDNKTPEAPNEEVMDPSHYKDPIVV
-1548 QIVEGGSSKKEVEE
+1548 QKLE
-1562 PSEPSERVQYNS
+1562 
-1574 IVTVEKME
+1574 